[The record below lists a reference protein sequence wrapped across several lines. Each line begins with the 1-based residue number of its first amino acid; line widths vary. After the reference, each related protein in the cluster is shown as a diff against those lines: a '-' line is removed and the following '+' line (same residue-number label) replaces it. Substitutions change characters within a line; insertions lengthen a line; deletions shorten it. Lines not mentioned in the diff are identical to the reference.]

1 MVRNYKIL
9 YALYLSLFIIS
20 GRKDNSKKTI
30 SVSDKSAMKSK
41 TLPSKVKNSFENAS
55 AVEFSKRS
63 QSFIGNASKFVNFT
77 DHSTTLPSANYQNIF
92 DFKTNS
98 SEFKHGT
105 IKTASNNDFSSSPK
119 AYEEIDSKGTSSKID
134 EEMYSDCKPATT
146 YTEEINPD
154 VPSPPL
160 CNASVNGCVQLS
172 IQESSETP
180 DRPLLL
186 SPILVEAAISNESK
200 EKGFDKLDRSTTP
213 TFLDAVTPDDS
224 NIQQNSFTLNR
235 STIPLP
241 SAPLDALTSNDS
253 KEKNFQHSS
262 EKLDRSTMPLPP
274 IPICITS
281 IESTEKSSHLL
292 DTSTT
297 PILVGNAL
305 SNELKKMSFDILDR
319 LTMPL
324 PPIPLDTVTSNQ
336 SKEKNFDKLD
346 RSTPTPVD
354 TISSNESKEKSS
366 DNFARPA
373 MPLPPI
379 QSFTSTESTK
389 KSSNKLDRS
398 TTPTPLSA
406 ITSKEKSFEHN
417 SCKLNRSMPL
427 LPTSLDTEKS
437 FDKLDGS
444 TTLIPLDAT
453 TSNELKEKSFEQ
465 SPCKLDRSAMPLP
478 PTPLDAVTSKEK
490 SFEQNS
496 CKLDRS
502 TMPLPPIPLDAFT
515 SESTESNKK
524 SSDKLD
530 RSTMPLP
537 PIPLDAFTSE
547 STESNKKS
555 SDKLDRSTM
564 PLPPIPLDAFTST
577 ESNKKSSDKLDRSTM
592 PLPPIPLDAFTSTES
607 NKKSSDK
614 LNRSTMPLPPTPFTS
629 KEKSFDKLDRSTIP
643 APLDATNF
651 NELKEK
657 SFEQSSCKLDRSTM
671 PLPPTPL
678 DAVTS
683 NDSKEKSLQSSPDKP
698 NMPVSMTINERLLP
712 VASEETAVCL
722 NNDYVISDYEFYSMQ
737 KLQQTS
743 DGFKIPVYLELQSL
757 DTDLGNY
764 VIMHK
769 IKDRKLKI
777 PSYAYDY
784 VYHPYIQM
792 FKRKL
797 RQNGVPPRRVKREG
811 YTPLASVDTSS
822 IEMHVSYVNIKR
834 LKDTTLFLPPRGI
847 DIPGVPT
854 VSPEEH
860 SHLEAVVLPRNL
872 PRNGCYLSAPSAV
885 PL

>member
-1 MVRNYKIL
+1 
-9 YALYLSLFIIS
+9 
-20 GRKDNSKKTI
+20 
-30 SVSDKSAMKSK
+30 MKSK

-63 QSFIGNASKFVNFT
+63 QSFIGSASKFVNFT

-92 DFKTNS
+92 DFKTSS

-105 IKTASNNDFSSSPK
+105 MKTASSNDFSSSPEV
-119 AYEEIDSKGTSSKID
+119 YEEIDSKGTSSKID

-146 YTEEINPD
+146 YKMYEEINPD

-172 IQESSETP
+172 IQESFETP

-186 SPILVEAAISNESK
+186 SPIPVEAAISNESK
-200 EKGFDKLDRSTTP
+200 EKSSDKLDRSTTP
-213 TFLDAVTPDDS
+213 TLLDAVIPDDS
-224 NIQQNSFTLNR
+224 NIQQNSYTLDR
-235 STIPLP
+235 STMPLP
-241 SAPLDALTSNDS
+241 SATLDALTSNDS
-253 KEKNFQHSS
+253 KEKNFRKSS

-297 PILVGNAL
+297 PILVGNTL

-366 DNFARPA
+366 DNFVRPA
-373 MPLPPI
+373 MPLAPI

-389 KSSNKLDRS
+389 KSSDKLDRSTIPLPPAPFTSEEKSSNKLDRS

-444 TTLIPLDAT
+444 TTPTPLDAT

-496 CKLDRS
+496 C
-502 TMPLPPIPLDAFT
+502 
-515 SESTESNKK
+515 
-524 SSDKLD
+524 
-530 RSTMPLP
+530 
-537 PIPLDAFTSE
+537 
-547 STESNKKS
+547 
-555 SDKLDRSTM
+555 KLDRSTM

-698 NMPVSMTINERLLP
+698 NMPVSMTINQRLLP
-712 VASEETAVCL
+712 VASEEIAVCL

-737 KLQQTS
+737 KLRQTS

-811 YTPLASVDTSS
+811 YTPLASVGTSS

-834 LKDTTLFLPPRGI
+834 LKDTTLLLPPRGI